1 MPRRSPAKRRDYDA
15 YRATLRD
22 IVQDGDHRFPQKQL
36 AIDTNMSQGF
46 LSNILK
52 GRMASLDGLDKIAS
66 HVLARI
72 SGVDRSR
79 LLAARAKVLLVL
91 PVTPIGASRTP
102 ACPGNTRD
110 RAARPR

>member
-46 LSNILK
+46 LSNILGL
-52 GRMASLDGLDKIAS
+52 GRIAQN
-66 HVLARI
+66 AQ
-72 SGVDRSR
+72 
-79 LLAARAKVLLVL
+79 
-91 PVTPIGASRTP
+91 
-102 ACPGNTRD
+102 RD
-110 RAARPR
+110 MLG